1 MFIEL
6 FDYIGYYGP
15 VILFTI
21 TFYCLIERTPYLIV
35 FVVGSILNSLLN
47 SFLKSVLREPRPN
60 GQIDFIDHNHLIGSN
75 LYGLPS
81 GHAQS
86 VFFSLTFLYLS
97 NGPIPFLYL
106 MACITILTIYQRWKY
121 KRHSIK
127 QLSFG
132 AIIGILYGWVLVY
145 LTKYELHSYKNKF
158 LVI

>member
-1 MFIEL
+1 MIIDL
-6 FDYIGYYGP
+6 FDYIGHYGP

-21 TFYCLIERTPYLIV
+21 TFYCLIERTPYLTV
-35 FVVGSILNSLLN
+35 FIFGSILNSFLN
-47 SFLKSVLREPRPN
+47 SFLKSVLREPRPQ
-60 GQIDFIDHNHLIGSN
+60 GQIHFIDHNHLIGSN

-97 NGPIPFLYL
+97 NGPIPFMYL
-106 MACITILTIYQRWKY
+106 MTCITFLTIYQRWKY

-127 QLSFG
+127 QLALG

-145 LTKYELHSYKNKF
+145 LTKYYLHSYKNNIF
-158 LVI
+158 VI